1 MTTRLNPYLSFRDTA
16 REAMTFYQSVFGGEL
31 TFSTFGDFQSAD
43 DPGDADKIMH
53 SQLTTSNEFVLMA
66 SDTPSSMLAAAGD
79 SANAASGGYP
89 LSISGDDEAEV
100 RGYWEKL
107 TDGGSVT
114 LPFEKAPWGDTFGMC
129 TDKFGVNW
137 MLNAAGQGG
146 GQQS

>member
-43 DPGDADKIMH
+43 DPGDAEKIMH
-53 SQLTTSNEFVLMA
+53 SQLTTSPEFVLMA
-66 SDTPSSMLAAAGD
+66 SDTPSSMLP
-79 SANAASGGYP
+79 ASDDGAPRDGYP
-89 LSISGDDEAEV
+89 LSLSGDDEAEL
-100 RGYWEKL
+100 RGYWDKL
-107 TDGGSVT
+107 TDGGTVT

-129 TDKFGVNW
+129 TDRFGVNW

-146 GQQS
+146 AEAS